1 MTTPSPAP
9 PVRPGRG
16 RISRIVLIAAFL
28 GAVAGLAAIYG
39 MSGLVGNGT
48 PAADAACKETVVT
61 ASRLQALA
69 RGEVA
74 AFSAA
79 QEPRRL
85 PDLAFADARGNA
97 VKLSDRRGRVILINL
112 WATWCVPCRKEMP
125 ALDALQAKLGDED
138 FEVVAI
144 NLDTGDRNKPRK
156 FLDEIGIKHL
166 AYYEDP
172 STDSFQTLRRYGRAI
187 IGLPAT
193 ILVDR
198 NGCELGVLPGPAEWA
213 SEDALALVRA
223 AKTR

>member
-1 MTTPSPAP
+1 M
-9 PVRPGRG
+9 GRT
-16 RISRIVLIAAFL
+16 VFVAALL

-39 MSGLVGNGT
+39 MGGLGRNGT
-48 PAADAACKETVVT
+48 SAEDAACKESVVT
-61 ASRLQALA
+61 AKRLEPLA

-85 PDLAFADARGNA
+85 PDLAFTDGQGKA
-97 VKLSDRRGRVILINL
+97 VKLSDRRGQVTLINL

-125 ALDALQAKLGDED
+125 ALDALQTKLGDKD

-144 NLDTGDRNKPRK
+144 NLDTGDRAKPRK

-172 STDSFQTLRRYGRAI
+172 STESFQTLKRYGRAI

-213 SEDALALVRA
+213 SEDALTLVRA
-223 AKTR
+223 AKAR